1 MKTLLPAILIFLL
14 LSCGN
19 DLALEQCQENNERL
33 TLENSTNDSI
43 MHSLTSAYKEMDSVS
58 ALISAKKGKIN
69 ELAKTGKL
77 STEDKKYILAEMD
90 TINSLLELNRNKV
103 SALEG
108 RVNSIGLEEGFKY
121 MVQSMEDKNSNEDF
135 LLVDMKKD
143 LAEVSKDFSDLFE
156 DYVYKEA
163 ENIEMKEKLSSAAQ
177 ELQSAQ
183 AKLDMASEKLK
194 SGWYVIGTDDELRSK
209 GLVYK
214 DGLFSNQS
222 VNEDFD
228 RSLFKR
234 IDIFDLKEILLDA
247 KKAKIMTTHPT
258 EAYEFVGIKKSVNKL
273 VIKNPEQFWSVSKF
287 LIIEIEK

>member
-1 MKTLLPAILIFLL
+1 MKSLLFVVLTILL
-14 LSCGN
+14 LSCDN
-19 DLALEQCQENNERL
+19 DPALDQCKTENERL
-33 TLENSTNDSI
+33 ISENAKNDSI
-43 MHSLTSAYKEMDSVS
+43 MHSLTNTYKEIDSVS
-58 ALISAKKGKIN
+58 ALISDKKGKIN
-69 ELAKTGKL
+69 TMAKKGKL
-77 STEDKKYILAEMD
+77 SAEDKKYILAEMD
-90 TINSLLELNRNKV
+90 TINSLLEINRNKV

-108 RVNSIGLEEGFKY
+108 HVNSVGLEEGFKY

-135 LLVDMKKD
+135 LLGDMKKD
-143 LAEVSKDFSDLFE
+143 LAQVSKDFSDLFE

-163 ENIEMKEKLSSAAQ
+163 ENMEMKEKLSSAAQ

-194 SGWYVIGTDDELRSK
+194 SGWYIIGTNEELRAK

-214 DGLFSNQS
+214 DGLFSSQA

-228 RSLFKR
+228 RSQFKK
-234 IDIFDLKEILLDA
+234 IDIFDLKEIMLDA
-247 KKAKIMTTHPT
+247 KKARIMTTHPT
-258 EAYEFVGIKKSVNKL
+258 EAYEFVGIKKAVNKL